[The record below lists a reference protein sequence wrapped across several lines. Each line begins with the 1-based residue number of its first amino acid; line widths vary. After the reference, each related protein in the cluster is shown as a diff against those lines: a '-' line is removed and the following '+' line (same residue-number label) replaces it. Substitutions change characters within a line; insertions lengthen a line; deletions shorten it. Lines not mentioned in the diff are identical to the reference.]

1 MKVRGWGCPY
11 PFLARACL
19 ERISAGERGRGIR
32 RKVLAGPARGDRP
45 ARRRHAGADEG
56 ELSSSFSAFY
66 LMSCSLVWPGSMRPK
81 RACALLPWREC
92 SRGGSARQRGQC
104 ALRDNG
110 NVIFKRLRAQRL
122 TCQAE
127 TSRKMDM
134 SMRHATLRWRYAG
147 LPSAR
152 VL

>member
-1 MKVRGWGCPY
+1 VRFC
-11 PFLARACL
+11 
-19 ERISAGERGRGIR
+19 
-32 RKVLAGPARGDRP
+32 
-45 ARRRHAGADEG
+45 HGANVAE
-56 ELSSSFSAFY
+56 E
-66 LMSCSLVWPGSMRPK
+66 VPR
-81 RACALLPWREC
+81 
-92 SRGGSARQRGQC
+92 RQRGQC